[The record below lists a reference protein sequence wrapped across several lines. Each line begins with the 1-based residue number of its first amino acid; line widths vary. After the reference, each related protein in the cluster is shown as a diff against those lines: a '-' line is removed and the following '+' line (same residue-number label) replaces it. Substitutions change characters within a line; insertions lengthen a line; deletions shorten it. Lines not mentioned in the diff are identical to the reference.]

1 MKNVSYLNFAT
12 ILHTEFLV
20 NGTEGNL
27 NNLSVLTIQNT
38 KKIIPDYIPSF
49 TQDVSIT
56 LGLFP
61 SAIPSHRNCFFVL
74 ALNVRIQSM

>member
-12 ILHTEFLV
+12 ILHTEILV
-20 NGTEGNL
+20 NRTEGNL

-38 KKIIPDYIPSF
+38 KKIRPDYIPSF
-49 TQDVSIT
+49 TQDVSRT
-56 LGLFP
+56 LVLFS
-61 SAIPSHRNCFFVL
+61 SAIPNHRICFFVL